1 MAVFRVEKTGDFTVM
16 SNSHFREKG
25 MSLKAKGLLSLMLF
39 LPENWDYSVRGL
51 CTMCKDGRSVVEQA
65 IKELESLGYLQR
77 KRTVDEKGQFSGY
90 TYDIYEEP
98 NLELVK
104 PCAENPST
112 EKPLT
117 ENPSTENPSAGKPF
131 TEKEGQSNTYNKI
144 LNKQILTHSTHAD
157 TGAPARKKRTDQG
170 EREYHSFE
178 MDKFYADAIARSERI
193 LEEFA
198 KEQAEKEKGD

>member
-104 PCAENPST
+104 PYAENPST
-112 EKPLT
+112 EKP
-117 ENPSTENPSAGKPF
+117 STEKPSAGKPF
-131 TEKEGQSNTYNKI
+131 TEKEGQLNTNNKI
-144 LNKQILTHSTHAD
+144 LNKQILTNSSRAH
-157 TGAPARKKRTDQG
+157 APARGKRTEQG
-170 EREYHSFE
+170 QRERSSFE
-178 MDKFYADAIARSERI
+178 TDTFYAAAIERSERI
-193 LEEFA
+193 LAEFA
-198 KEQAEKEKGD
+198 AGLEVQDEKES

>member
-1 MAVFRVEKTGDFTVM
+1 
-16 SNSHFREKG
+16 
-25 MSLKAKGLLSLMLF
+25 
-39 LPENWDYSVRGL
+39 
-51 CTMCKDGRSVVEQA
+51 MCKDGRSVVEQA

-77 KRTVDEKGQFSGY
+77 RRMVDEKGQFAGY

-112 EKPLT
+112 EKPSTEKPLT
-117 ENPSTENPSAGKPF
+117 ENPSTEKPSAGKPL
-131 TEKEGQSNTYNKI
+131 TEKGEQLNTNNKI

-157 TGAPARKKRTDQG
+157 TGAPARKKRTYQG